1 MLITK
6 ISSSGITE
14 GYHLDKLKEI
24 LDNTILKENY
34 FLSRKPSGI
43 RNHIPPKHFENR
55 KPFEFPDFQN
65 NKYYF
70 SDLAQ
75 VLIETFDLT
84 FLHIEI
90 FFEEN
95 DIKWKQEI
103 EFLDYCLELKHG
115 LLLYEGYFCP
125 HCLIDVDLKQLLDE
139 SICPVCNNK
148 ASECNISKY
157 YTFPGYLYGPEVEV
171 FYRCKN
177 NTRSYSSYTE
187 HLIYDVMTKN
197 PEKTIKCP
205 VCEQE
210 YKAKNILFGIK
221 NSSEIIKEYPRPEYD

>member
-6 ISSSGITE
+6 IFSSGITE

-24 LDNTILKENY
+24 LDNTILKDNY
-34 FLSRKPSGI
+34 FLSRESFRLYGY
-43 RNHIPPKHFENR
+43 IPKKHFENR
-55 KPFEFPDFQN
+55 KAFEFPDFQN

-75 VLIETFDLT
+75 VLIEAFDLT
-84 FLHIEI
+84 FLHMEI

-103 EFLDYCLELKHG
+103 EFFDYRLRLKHG
-115 LLLYEGYFCP
+115 LLLHEGYFCP
-125 HCLIDVDLKQLLDE
+125 HCLIDVDLEQLLDE
-139 SICPVCNNK
+139 SICPVCNSK
-148 ASECNISKY
+148 ASECNISEY
-157 YTFPGYLYGPEVEV
+157 CSFRGYLYEPEIKV
-171 FYRCKN
+171 FYKCKN
-177 NTRSYSSYTE
+177 SPHNYFYRTE

-210 YKAKNILFGIK
+210 YKAKD
-221 NSSEIIKEYPRPEYD
+221 IIYGVEDSGETIRKYPEPTYE

>member
-43 RNHIPPKHFENR
+43 RDHIPPKHFENR

-75 VLIETFDLT
+75 VLIETFGLT

-125 HCLIDVDLKQLLDE
+125 HCLIDVDLKQILDE
-139 SICPVCNNK
+139 SICPICNNK
-148 ASECNISKY
+148 ASECNVSEY
-157 YTFPGYLYGPEVEV
+157 CTFPGYLYGPEVEV

-210 YKAKNILFGIK
+210 YKAKNILFGVK
-221 NSSEIIKEYPRPEYD
+221 DSSEIIKEYPRPEYD

>member
-6 ISSSGITE
+6 IFSSGITE

-24 LDNTILKENY
+24 LDNTILKDNY

-75 VLIETFDLT
+75 VLIEAFDLT

-95 DIKWKQEI
+95 DR
-103 EFLDYCLELKHG
+103 
-115 LLLYEGYFCP
+115 
-125 HCLIDVDLKQLLDE
+125 
-139 SICPVCNNK
+139 
-148 ASECNISKY
+148 
-157 YTFPGYLYGPEVEV
+157 GP
-171 FYRCKN
+171 
-177 NTRSYSSYTE
+177 
-187 HLIYDVMTKN
+187 I
-197 PEKTIKCP
+197 
-205 VCEQE
+205 
-210 YKAKNILFGIK
+210 
-221 NSSEIIKEYPRPEYD
+221 

>member
-24 LDNTILKENY
+24 LDSTILKDNY

-95 DIKWKQEI
+95 NIKWKQEI
-103 EFLDYCLELKHG
+103 EFLNYCLELKHG

-125 HCLIDVDLKQLLDE
+125 HCLIDVDLEQLLDE
-139 SICPVCNNK
+139 SICPACNSK

-157 YTFPGYLYGPEVEV
+157 YTFPGYLYEPEIKV
-171 FYRCKN
+171 FYECKN
-177 NTRSYSSYTE
+177 SPHNYFYRTE

-210 YKAKNILFGIK
+210 YKAKDIIYGVENSGETIK
-221 NSSEIIKEYPRPEYD
+221 KYPEPTYE